1 MQRFDG
7 LAIRPVLAGQ
17 TDSRVFR
24 STRSLK
30 LVYAMKSV
38 TQSRNVCHARYGDP
52 VDIFSCNIFF
62 PWNPMCSMEK
72 KSFRNFPFLNRHIS
86 RDKRFPFQ
94 CVRFRHFAK
103 AFALQNQGKMTK
115 RNSFHS
121 IFWLQLPD
129 VAKYC
134 RGYVLMALDHWNA
147 SAMRLGHILSI
158 TNIIQVLWT
167 RITPTK
173 LHFQGSGETLRNPLV
188 FRTKLAA

>member
-1 MQRFDG
+1 MS
-7 LAIRPVLAGQ
+7 
-17 TDSRVFR
+17 DSNPHHQQYRVFR
-24 STRSLK
+24 SSRSLK

-52 VDIFSCNIFF
+52 VDIFSGNFCF
-62 PWNPMCSMEK
+62 PSYPMYSTGK

-103 AFALQNQGKMTK
+103 AFALQNLGKMAK

-134 RGYVLMALDHWNA
+134 LGYVWRALDHRNA

-173 LHFQGSGETLRNPLV
+173 LYFQGSGETLQNTLTLRL
-188 FRTKLAA
+188 FGAERTNLC